1 MSLTNDENLRRG
13 VNGECDNECQ
23 LCDMPNL
30 RAMTTKV
37 FDKIVDDRLRL
48 TKNILSLKAGEYAT
62 SQDRLWNFRRAAKLS
77 NNTPEQA
84 LLGMLTKH
92 IISIYDMV
100 DNVEA
105 NRCKDAWQEKIGDAV
120 SYLILLEALILERL
134 GKCLT

>member
-1 MSLTNDENLRRG
+1 MGKGNR
-13 VNGECDNECQ
+13 VNRVCDNECQ
-23 LCDMPNL
+23 LCNIPNL
-30 RAMTTKV
+30 RAMTTEV

-62 SQDRLWNFRRAAKLS
+62 SQDRLWNFRRAARLN

-100 DNVEA
+100 DNVEV
-105 NRCKDAWQEKIGDAV
+105 NRCKDVWQEKIGDAV
-120 SYLILLEALILERL
+120 TYLILLEALILERL
-134 GKCLT
+134 GACLA